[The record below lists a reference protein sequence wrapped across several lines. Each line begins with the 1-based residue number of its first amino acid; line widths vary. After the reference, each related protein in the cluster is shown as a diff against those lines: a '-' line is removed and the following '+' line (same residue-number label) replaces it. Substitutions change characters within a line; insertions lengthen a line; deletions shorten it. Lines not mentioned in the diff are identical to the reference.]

1 MSQFDWDTYNATK
14 DSPAG
19 AVHAS
24 KIDWTEY
31 LPGDDPADVADP
43 ASTKWQV
50 VLTVVFVA
58 SILAFFAFVS
68 TII

>member
-1 MSQFDWDTYNATK
+1 MSGFDWDTYNATK

-19 AVHAS
+19 AVHAT

-31 LPGDDPADVADP
+31 LPADDSVDVPSAVP
-43 ASTKWQV
+43 TTWQV
-50 VLTVVFVA
+50 VLGLAFAVG
-58 SILAFFAFVS
+58 ILAFFAFVS

>member
-1 MSQFDWDTYNATK
+1 MSRFDWDTYNATK

-19 AVHAS
+19 AVHAT

-31 LPGDDPADVADP
+31 LPEDDSTDVNHPVSATWH
-43 ASTKWQV
+43 AV
-50 VLTVVFVA
+50 VGLVFVA
-58 SILAFFAFVS
+58 GILAFFAFVS